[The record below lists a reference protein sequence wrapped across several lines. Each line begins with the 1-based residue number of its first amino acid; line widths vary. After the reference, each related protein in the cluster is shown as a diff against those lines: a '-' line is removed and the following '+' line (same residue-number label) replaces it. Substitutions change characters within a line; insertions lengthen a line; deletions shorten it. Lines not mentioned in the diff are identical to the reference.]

1 MINRPDTLEIWDDKR
16 QIILSMEGA
25 KYIGWHEDEDGNII
39 DELDKNQIEI
49 SYREDDEEGW
59 GVGGGEY
66 VTTVDIKNMADCI
79 RSVIYLKEDSAEYSC
94 QNDLFRLAIS
104 YDAQNESFSFTA
116 ALIETLTWEYH
127 ITITKD
133 NLSRNTLDEYIQ
145 PFFVWE
151 REFPIVDD
159 KR

>member
-1 MINRPDTLEIWDDKR
+1 MNRADTLTIYEGEKL
-16 QIILSMEGA
+16 IIMAMEDVR
-25 KYIGWHEDEDGNII
+25 YLGWHEDENGEIV
-39 DELDKNQIEI
+39 DEIDKNQVEI

-59 GVGGGEY
+59 GVGSSEF
-66 VTTVDIKNMADCI
+66 VTTMDIKNMADCI
-79 RSVIYLKEDSAEYSC
+79 RNVIYFKEASAEYSC

-104 YDAQNESFSFTA
+104 YDAKAETFSFTA
-116 ALIETLTWEYH
+116 ALIETLTWDYH

-133 NLSRNTLDEYIQ
+133 NLSRSALDEYIQ
-145 PFFVWE
+145 PFFEWE